1 MIDGAFYSGEMKKFS
16 IDGNEELLK
25 HGNGTQ
31 TWPDGAK
38 YCGSWYKGK
47 AQGHGKFFHAN
58 GDVYDGEFYEDRANG
73 YGMYTHND
81 G

>member
-47 AQGHGKFFHAN
+47 A
-58 GDVYDGEFYEDRANG
+58 
-73 YGMYTHND
+73 
-81 G
+81 